1 MEHVGHDHDHDD
13 PDLEAPVLTEGMEW
27 IDVEDGDSSVTR
39 AKPSTNSSTSTT
51 PAVSYAQIA
60 LPGHVK
66 PVNSPRSDSATG
78 TSALSALSLFGSH
91 ALEHKAEVQPIFLAY
106 SKVLSEGD

>member
-1 MEHVGHDHDHDD
+1 
-13 PDLEAPVLTEGMEW
+13 MEW